1 MDFKKLY
8 EKDLEETKNKLRES
22 VNEET
27 LIIQTKEAIDDLKK
41 TVNVLVTRLREW
53 YGYYNPEFEKEL
65 RDNEKFS
72 ELALKEKPAKDSL
85 GGKFEKKD
93 IEKINDFAKEIN
105 NKYSLIKA
113 LEKYLEELMNKVCPN
128 TITLTGVQIGA
139 ELIILARGLRRLSE
153 MPASKIQLL
162 GAEEALLRHLKTD
175 SKSPKYGI
183 LFMHPL
189 VQKSKEKGKAA
200 KIIAEKIAIA
210 VKIDRFK
217 GKYFG
222 DKLKK
227 QVEEKISSSD
237 ASRLHSEIFHNIHK
251 KTKAHSLNSLSEAC
265 ELVNLK

>member
-1 MDFKKLY
+1 MFKEIYLKN
-8 EKDLEETKNKLRES
+8 LEETKKKLRES

-41 TVNVLVTRLREW
+41 TANVLATRLREW

-72 ELALKEKPAKDSL
+72 ELASKEKPTKDSL
-85 GGKFEKKD
+85 GGKFGRQD
-93 IEKINDFAKEIN
+93 VEKIEELAEQLN
-105 NKYSLIKA
+105 NQYDLIKK
-113 LEKYLEELMNKVCPN
+113 LEKYLEELMKKICPN
-128 TITLTGVQIGA
+128 TTTLTGVQIGA
-139 ELIILARGLRRLSE
+139 ELIILARGLRRLSD

-189 VQKSKEKGKAA
+189 VQKAKERGKAA

-210 VKIDRFK
+210 VKVDRFK

-222 DKLKK
+222 AELKK
-227 QVEEKISSSD
+227 QVEEKISKLGV
-237 ASRLHSEIFHNIHK
+237 RETGVGK
-251 KTKAHSLNSLSEAC
+251 
-265 ELVNLK
+265 